1 MANPY
6 AQGAAIA
13 APFAALGQQ
22 MFQGANMREAGFQK
36 QALTQAQR
44 GAFEG
49 HANLY
54 NEQANLTREKALAE
68 QQRRS
73 YQTPEFANGIA
84 ASFAGLS
91 GQQGNEIADYQ
102 RNGNWGMN
110 AGHDL
115 PADQEGPTMPAMPKA
130 APSWFRPEVERQFN
144 MGRGAFLANLG
155 GTGDTNANQMA
166 DAYAKILEQGRVNQA
181 ISDPAFRR
189 NLAPTMAAIAGKG
202 EFNNLGNAGVFNQ
215 FDGSQ
220 KLNDIGVSDAQK
232 NRAQAGNASASAA
245 VHRAQIPEVQART
258 ELTRSKIGAPVTNL
272 DGSVTTPAGKPIKL
286 SATAEKE
293 LFEADDNIKSGNS
306 TIGLLKQALELNDKA
321 YSGYF
326 AKGRA
331 VVRSNLPGDSEAA
344 DATVNL
350 DNIMT
355 SQALESLKST
365 FGGAPTEGERK
376 ILLDIQASADKT
388 PKQREELIKRAIQAS
403 EQRLVF
409 NTNKAKSLRSG
420 TYNSV
425 DPQQSA
431 GGGHGWSIKE
441 VK

>member
-1 MANPY
+1 MPREIMDIA
-6 AQGAAIA
+6 GAWSDVGRQA
-13 APFAALGQQ
+13 
-22 MFQGANMREAGFQK
+22 FQGANAYEAGRTKMGEAIAK
-36 QALTQAQR
+36 QSALNS
-44 GAFEG
+44 

-54 NEQANLTREKALAE
+54 NEQANLAREKALAE

-91 GQQGNEIADYQ
+91 GQQGNEIANYQ

-130 APSWFRPEVERQFN
+130 APSWYKPEVERKFN
-144 MGRGAFLANLG
+144 MGRGVVLGNLN
-155 GTGDTNANQMA
+155 GTGNSKVDDMTKAFVELLGRSDYEASKASPEAVLSYAQSQYAQKGGAPFHQGTN
-166 DAYAKILEQGRVNQA
+166 
-181 ISDPAFRR
+181 
-189 NLAPTMAAIAGKG
+189 
-202 EFNNLGNAGVFNQ
+202 GVMNVLSGQ
-215 FDGSQ
+215 ER
-220 KLNDIGVSDAQK
+220 LNDVGVSAAQE

-258 ELTRSKIGAPVTNL
+258 ELTRSKIGAPVTNP
-272 DGSVTTPAGKPIKL
+272 DGSVTTPSGKPIKL

-293 LFEADDNIKSGNS
+293 LFEADDNIKAGNS

-425 DPQQSA
+425 DPQQST
-431 GGGHGWSIKE
+431 GGGQGWSIKE